1 MIQHVFLVKVL
12 HDILTEG
19 ISGLHLAFLYLYS
32 AKPLVLLSVVNALA
46 SCKPNRQC
54 FSYWNSESKKKP
66 IKKTSYIEVSV
77 SGVKSN
83 LFVVVFLK
91 SIILMF
97 GREMLRV

>member
-46 SCKPNRQC
+46 SCKPNRQY
-54 FSYWNSESKKKP
+54 FSYWNSESKKKEE
-66 IKKTSYIEVSV
+66 EVM
-77 SGVKSN
+77 
-83 LFVVVFLK
+83 LK
-91 SIILMF
+91 F
-97 GREMLRV
+97 RFRE